1 MRVAQIKDITE
12 RKRVETALAEERQL
26 LTAFLQT
33 TPDQVY
39 FKDRDEPLH
48 PRLGRRRPAKLG
60 VASAEELIG
69 KTDFDFFSAEHAQ
82 QAFDDEQRVIRTA
95 EPMIGQEEREVF
107 PDGRVAWAA
116 TTKLPLR
123 DAAGT
128 IIGTCGDLPGHH
140 RATAGRDDAARERG
154 ALAHAARELPGDR
167 HARQRRRL
175 LVLYQPLDRALA
187 RDTPRTS

>member
-39 FKDRDEPLH
+39 FKDSESRFIRASEAQA
-48 PRLGRRRPAKLG
+48 RKLG
-60 VASAEELIG
+60 AASAAELIG
-69 KTDFDFFSAEHAQ
+69 HTDFDFFSAEHAQ
-82 QAFDDEQRVIRTA
+82 RAFDDEQRVIRTA
-95 EPMIGQEEREVF
+95 EPIIGQEEREVF

-123 DAAGT
+123 DTAGT
-128 IIGTCGDLPGHH
+128 IIGTCGISQDI
-140 RATAGRDDAARERG
+140 TA
-154 ALAHAARELPGDR
+154 
-167 HARQRRRL
+167 RRL
-175 LVLYQPLDRALA
+175 AETMLRESEERWRTLLANSQEIVTLVSADGWCPTSAHRSSAGSG
-187 RDTPRTS
+187 TPRTS